1 MPRSFSA
8 VVSVFF
14 AALSIALLVA
24 VPALAHITND
34 WPVYRVSDGKTI
46 TFQQMIDELKGT
58 DVVVIGESHDSP
70 EHHQLQLA
78 IIDAYHQS
86 ETPLAVGME
95 MFTADS
101 QRQLDRWTNGKLNK
115 SSFIRLYY
123 KNWQM
128 PWPLYSE
135 ILLYTQEH
143 RIPLIGLN
151 IDPKIPKK
159 VARQGFASLTPKE
172 LKKVP
177 PGVTCNVDPEYMA
190 FIKQVYASHNKSEKS
205 FTHFCEAQKLW
216 NSFMASGIM
225 DYVRRNSGRTMVV
238 LTGAGHALKS
248 GIPAELERASDISYK
263 VILPEF
269 PELTPDNA
277 GEDDADY
284 ILME

>member
-1 MPRSFSA
+1 MPRPCPMLSGF
-8 VVSVFF
+8 V
-14 AALSIALLVA
+14 AALCIAVLVA
-24 VPALAHITND
+24 IPAFGHITND
-34 WPVYRVSDGKTI
+34 QPVYRVSDGKII
-46 TFQQMIDELKGT
+46 TFQQMIDEMKGT
-58 DVVVIGESHDSP
+58 NVVVIGESHDSH

-78 IIDAYHQS
+78 VIEAYHQA
-86 ETPLAVGME
+86 ETPIAVGME

-101 QRQLDRWTNGKLNK
+101 QRHLDRWTNGTLDK

-135 ILLYTQEH
+135 IFLYTKEH

-159 VARQGFASLTPKE
+159 VARRGFASLTPKE

-190 FIKQVYASHNKSEKS
+190 FIRQVYASHNKSDKS
-205 FTHFCEAQKLW
+205 FIHFCEAQKLW

-225 DYVRRNSGRTMVV
+225 NYVRRNSGRTMVV

-269 PELTPDNA
+269 PELSPDNVA
-277 GEDDADY
+277 KDDADY